1 MSEQKSN
8 ILWFITGTPLI
19 QGILALVLAFVGV
32 NWFVLSLVTAVVE
45 WVINWLFVHATSRYK
60 HIQLLMLSEL
70 ALCLGMGLVATLS
83 FLASFQLWGVGVVT
97 LIVFTW
103 GGIAI
108 YRWRQSVESGLT
120 LADQVSLAQMRRNS
134 QEARRK
140 GESDNDPTSWLLAS
154 LVPVI
159 LGLTYAIG
167 AILNSKAAVSAFALL
182 LTINVFTLFMLV
194 LWLGGYRRIVEWE
207 RRTGQKSVVQELEDL
222 KNRALR

>member
-8 ILWFITGTPLI
+8 ILQFVSVAPLL
-19 QGILALVLAFVGV
+19 QGVSSIFLAFVGV
-32 NWFVLSLVTAVVE
+32 NWFVLSLVTAIVE
-45 WVINWLFVHATSRYK
+45 WVVNWLFVHATSHYRN
-60 HIQLLMLSEL
+60 IQLLMLSEVV
-70 ALCLGMGLVATLS
+70 LCLGIGLAATLS

-103 GGIAI
+103 GGIVI

-120 LADQVSLAQMRRNS
+120 LQNPVSLAQIQQAI
-134 QEARRK
+134 QEVRRK
-140 GESDNDPTSWLLAS
+140 GESSNDPASRLLAS

-167 AILNSKAAVSAFALL
+167 TILNSKAAASTFALL
-182 LTINVFTLFMLV
+182 LTINAFTLFMCV
-194 LWLGGYRRIVEWE
+194 LGWGGYHRIVEWE